1 LGPVFLPYLDQLQLQ
16 PVAKKGNLSKT
27 GLQLLTTAFFQL
39 QPVATGAT
47 DCEDSRGSEMLK
59 IVQGW

>member
-1 LGPVFLPYLDQLQLQ
+1 LDQLQLQ
-16 PVAKKGNLSKT
+16 LVAKKGNLSKT

-47 DCEDSRGSEMLK
+47 DCQDSRGSEMLK